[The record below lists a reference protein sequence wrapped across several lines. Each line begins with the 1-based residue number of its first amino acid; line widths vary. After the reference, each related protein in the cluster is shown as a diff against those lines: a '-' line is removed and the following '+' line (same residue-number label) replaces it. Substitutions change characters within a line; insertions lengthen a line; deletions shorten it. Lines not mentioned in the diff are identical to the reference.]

1 MICISKNFKFCG
13 CADLT
18 ITTTV
23 LGAIMALA
31 GIINLVSSE
40 ETARFLS
47 IWTLIFGI
55 SCAAVLFRRHN
66 LLLRQILL
74 GMFCLEVLLFLSMIA
89 WFAYAVAVTD
99 DLAEDLGVDQHIDN
113 ATTVMIII
121 FSVVCAFR
129 TAILVMLGA
138 VLYGGYKEQI
148 AHEQEQESTQQK
160 PASQPVTTVVIAGKQ
175 VEVVEGNIDQENR
188 INMVV

>member
-31 GIINLVSSE
+31 AIINLVSSD

-55 SCAAVLFRRHN
+55 SCAAVLFQRHN

-74 GMFCLEVLLFLSMIA
+74 GMFCLEVLLFLGMIA
-89 WFAYAVAVTD
+89 WFAYAVSVTD
-99 DLAEDLGVDQHIDN
+99 DLAEDLGVD
-113 ATTVMIII
+113 
-121 FSVVCAFR
+121 
-129 TAILVMLGA
+129 
-138 VLYGGYKEQI
+138 
-148 AHEQEQESTQQK
+148 
-160 PASQPVTTVVIAGKQ
+160 
-175 VEVVEGNIDQENR
+175 
-188 INMVV
+188 